1 MDIILGGVFT
11 PSPGPAAE
19 RLKAREIVFLAVAAA
34 VLLWALTF
42 GLGMT
47 GLLGPDE
54 PRYAFIGRQMAES
67 GDFLTPRLWTEP
79 PAAPALEPWFEKP
92 PLLYWLVAAGF
103 RAGLAEAIAP
113 RVPLAVLSFAFL
125 VLFWHVMRRLEGN
138 GVATMAAL
146 ILATS
151 AGWFAYSIIAVTDLP
166 LAVTLNAGLLF
177 GLWRLSGGPGWV
189 VVAAGACFG
198 LALLAKG
205 LVAGVLV
212 LPFLWFARRSGR
224 DLLVAGGVALVVAL
238 PWYLGMYA
246 RHGWPFIEEL
256 FLKHHFSRFS
266 SGALQHV
273 QPFWFYVPVLLG
285 GIFPWVPL
293 LFGLTPRLWRSTPR
307 RVWAATLLFGFVF
320 FSASTNKLPGY
331 LLPLIPSLAVLL
343 AVGVREAPETRRAL
357 PVAALLLALAP
368 VAASVLP
375 QALLVGLRRTQW
387 EALPWEYL
395 VAVLPLAAGAWWLEG
410 RGRRVAGV
418 CLVAFGAVLGLIYVQ
433 LSAFPV
439 LDQVVS
445 ARTLAKRAEPH
456 RERICVER
464 LHRAMRY
471 GLNYYLRAPLPQ
483 CSGSELPLML
493 DQAPGGLPGLAVRNG
508 VAEP

>member
-1 MDIILGGVFT
+1 APPPPPRAGGGGV
-11 PSPGPAAE
+11 GG
-19 RLKAREIVFLAVAAA
+19 
-34 VLLWALTF
+34 W
-42 GLGMT
+42 GG
-47 GLLGPDE
+47 GG
-54 PRYAFIGRQMAES
+54 G
-67 GDFLTPRLWTEP
+67 G
-79 PAAPALEPWFEKP
+79 
-92 PLLYWLVAAGF
+92 G
-103 RAGLAEAIAP
+103 G
-113 RVPLAVLSFAFL
+113 
-125 VLFWHVMRRLEGN
+125 
-138 GVATMAAL
+138 GV
-146 ILATS
+146 
-151 AGWFAYSIIAVTDLP
+151 G
-166 LAVTLNAGLLF
+166 
-177 GLWRLSGGPGWV
+177 
-189 VVAAGACFG
+189 AAGACFG

-410 RGRRVAGV
+410 RGRRVAGL
-418 CLVAFGAVLGLIYVQ
+418 CLVAFGALLGLIYVQ

-445 ARTLAKRAEPH
+445 ARTLAKRVEPH